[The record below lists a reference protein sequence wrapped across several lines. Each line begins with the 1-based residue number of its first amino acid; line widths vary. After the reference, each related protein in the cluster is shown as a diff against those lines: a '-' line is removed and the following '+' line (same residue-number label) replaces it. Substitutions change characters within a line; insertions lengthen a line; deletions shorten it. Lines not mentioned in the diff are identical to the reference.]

1 MFSFNILK
9 SKNNNKRS
17 LPMIK
22 IILPTGGKKIDS
34 DKAIALFARATQQV
48 GIKIERYV
56 LSEIY
61 EGDKLKE
68 LQIEFT

>member
-1 MFSFNILK
+1 
-9 SKNNNKRS
+9 
-17 LPMIK
+17 MIK

-34 DKAIALFARATQQV
+34 DIAIALFARATQQV

-61 EGDKLKE
+61 EDEKLKE